1 MNEVVDDLV
10 EDLKFELLNRQ
21 LAAAFLTEET
31 RKFIQKVPGLK
42 KPSESVAKAI
52 LLRNGWNVSTALNSV
67 SSYNLCDTL
76 KETKAEECDVCG
88 MDDEKFLSPSCG
100 HGFCI
105 QCWKYHASQA
115 WVKSTCSSPA

>member
-1 MNEVVDDLV
+1 M
-10 EDLKFELLNRQ
+10 NRQ

-31 RKFIQKVPGLK
+31 RKFVQKVPGLK

-52 LLRNGWNVSTALNSV
+52 LLRNGWNVGMALKSV
-67 SSYNLCDTL
+67 TSYNLCDTL
-76 KETKAEECDVCG
+76 RETKAEECEVCG

-105 QCWKYHASQA
+105 QCWKYHASEDR
-115 WVKSTCSSPA
+115 VKSILSGL